1 MRTQSTARGL
11 ADIAETTTRVGAL
24 DVKALPTSFPSGVS
38 APEPTV
44 VVADQPTGNAAT
56 PRAPDAQM
64 AIRTYVVEEG
74 DSVRTIAKQ
83 FGVTNE
89 TVIWEND
96 LTDPD
101 ILRVG
106 QELHVLPFSGLIHEV
121 RPGDTVASVANAY
134 EARVQDVITAN
145 QLADPFIIVV
155 GQKLAVPGGYR
166 PLPQK
171 IVVEPAAP
179 APDTVQAPPSKND
192 DQVAAVVN
200 TAPVHK
206 LPALGNTP
214 QEQFIS
220 SIAEAAVESA
230 DRTGV
235 PASVTIAQ
243 AILESY
249 WGSSRLARE
258 GNNYFG
264 IKAQTRGGSA
274 GSIWFDVWEVIG
286 GRNVMQSQAFRAYN
300 TIAES
305 FVDHGLFFVENGRYA
320 AAIAARDDPQRFA
333 REINRAGYATDPSYA
348 SKLIGLM
355 NRYDLYRYDDV

>member
-1 MRTQSTARGL
+1 M
-11 ADIAETTTRVGAL
+11 DPAL
-24 DVKALPTSFPSGVS
+24 DTGPRESGQDRVALPGQPTR
-38 APEPTV
+38 PEPTV
-44 VVADQPTGNAAT
+44 AVSDSPPENAAT
-56 PRAPDAQM
+56 PREPDAPLT
-64 AIRTYVVEEG
+64 IRTYEVQPG
-74 DSVRTIAKQ
+74 DAVRTIASQ

-89 TVIWEND
+89 TIIWEND

-106 QELHVLPFSGLIHEV
+106 QKLQILPFSGLIHEV

-134 EARVQDVITAN
+134 DALVQDVIKAN
-145 QLADPFIIVV
+145 HLSDPYIIVV

-171 IVVEPAAP
+171 VVVPLAVGQ
-179 APDTVQAPPSKND
+179 PDTVQPPSTD
-192 DQVAAVVN
+192 DEQVAAVIN
-200 TAPVHK
+200 APPPRR
-206 LPALGNTP
+206 LPVLGDTP
-214 QEQFIS
+214 QERFIA
-220 SIAEAAVESA
+220 SIAEAAVDSA

-258 GNNYFG
+258 ANNYFG

-274 GSIWFDVWEVIG
+274 GSVWFDVWEVIG
-286 GRNVMQSQAFRAYN
+286 GRNIMQSQAFRAYN
-300 TIAES
+300 TVSDS
-305 FVDHGLFFVENGRYA
+305 FVDHGRFFVENGRYA
-320 AAIAARDDPQRFA
+320 AAVAAEGDPRQFA

-355 NRYDLYRYDDV
+355 DRYDLYRFDDV